1 MGYTRYNPFRGKKG
15 FPVRVSVVIP
25 VFNRR
30 GLIADTLQSAFRQEI
45 DGLEIVVIDN
55 CSQDGTWELLQ
66 EIRDPRLRCMRNE
79 SNVGLFG
86 NFNRCAAQAT
96 GEYTL
101 FLCSDDRLEPG
112 FLSHAIALLDAEPAA
127 ALLSSRGRLIDRRG
141 RDRGTIAG
149 RFAAGR
155 YAGASIPAAWFWS
168 NYHYGENPLNYPS
181 GVLFRT
187 SALRACLPF
196 REALGAPADVDM
208 YLRVLRHGDL
218 LVTDRIGCA
227 VMTHADQEVVK
238 RRAGGELTRQ
248 NLMLLEEY
256 RADLEAAGIY
266 DRMQRQSAVLVVAA
280 LVRTALSDPGQVLR
294 QFRAFGR
301 GTSELLVAAMK
312 FIVLRS
318 LDGLFGVRFTPY
330 LRAAGKN

>member
-1 MGYTRYNPFRGKKG
+1 M
-15 FPVRVSVVIP
+15 RVSIVIP

-30 GLIADTLQSAFRQEI
+30 ELVAAAVQSALRQDL
-45 DGLEIVVIDN
+45 DGLEVVVVDN
-55 CSQDGTWELLQ
+55 CSQDGTWELLKGI
-66 EIRDPRLRCMRNE
+66 EDPRLRCMRNE

-86 NFNRCAAQAT
+86 NFNRCAAQAS

-112 FLSHAIALLDAEPAA
+112 FLSHAAGLLDAEPAA
-127 ALLSSRGRLIDRRG
+127 ALLSSRGRLIDRSG
-141 RDRGTIAG
+141 RNGGTIAG
-149 RFAAGR
+149 RFAPGQ

-196 REALGAPADVDM
+196 REELGAPADVDM

-218 LVTDRIGCA
+218 LITDRIGCA

-248 NLMLLEEY
+248 NLALLEEF

-266 DRMQRQSAVLVVAA
+266 DRMQQQSAVLVVAA
-280 LVRTALSDPGQVLR
+280 LVRTAFSDPGQVLR

-301 GTSELLVAAMK
+301 GTGELLVAAVK
-312 FIVLRS
+312 FMVLRS
-318 LDGLFGVRFTPY
+318 LDRLFGIRFTPY
-330 LRAAGKN
+330 LRESGGAPAAQVTGP